1 MSSASPTTEPHIGTA
16 GWPVPRDAAHAFPG
30 ADSHLERY
38 ARVLHCAEINSTFYR
53 PPLARTLRRWSASVP
68 AGFHFSVKAP
78 KAITHTRSLSCD
90 PGLLKQFLDLTHEL
104 GATLGPILFQL
115 PPKLAFDEELAESF
129 FDLLRTLH
137 DGPVVC
143 EPRHATW
150 FTPQVSALLARHRI
164 ARVAADPAR
173 VPEAALPGGWP
184 GLRYYRLHGSPR
196 TYYTPYSSEYLAQ
209 LAHALTA
216 DTWVVFDNTASGAA
230 VHNALEL
237 QSSLAR

>member
-1 MSSASPTTEPHIGTA
+1 MSTTPHIGTA
-16 GWPVPRDAAHAFPG
+16 GWSLPRDAAHAFPG
-30 ADSHLERY
+30 LDSHLERY
-38 ARVLHCAEINSTFYR
+38 ARILTCAEINSTFYR

-68 AGFHFSVKAP
+68 ASFRFSVKAP
-78 KAITHTRSLSCD
+78 KAITHVQSLSCD
-90 PGLLKQFLDLTHEL
+90 PGPLESFLGLMREL
-104 GATLGPILFQL
+104 GERLGPILFQL

-150 FTPQVSALLARHRI
+150 FTPQVSALLAAHRV

-173 VPEAALPGGWP
+173 VPEAALPGGWS

-196 TYYTPYSSEYLAQ
+196 TYYTPYSAEYLAQ
-209 LAHALTA
+209 LAPALTP
-216 DTWVVFDNTASGAA
+216 DSWVIFDNTASGAA
-230 VHNALEL
+230 IHNALEL
-237 QSSLAR
+237 RSSLAR